1 MAISEYG
8 AGGSLGQSMPS
19 PDYRPKPGGKCHPV
33 DYQLAH
39 HVASWN
45 AIKAN
50 PHIWGAFVW
59 VIFDT
64 GSDSRREGARD
75 GINDKGLVCFDHKT
89 VKPAYLFYQKEWQTT
104 EEKKGAER

>member
-1 MAISEYG
+1 
-8 AGGSLGQSMPS
+8 MPS

-75 GINDKGLVCFDHKT
+75 GIND
-89 VKPAYLFYQKEWQTT
+89 YLFYQKEWQTT

>member
-19 PDYRPKPGGKCHPV
+19 PDYRPKPGGKYHPV
-33 DYQLAH
+33 DYQ
-39 HVASWN
+39 
-45 AIKAN
+45 
-50 PHIWGAFVW
+50 FVW
-59 VIFDT
+59 VMFDT